1 MRALVLLGAVLLATG
16 AGADPR
22 DVVAA
27 CAKRLGKADVGLAA
41 IERRC
46 PDVREA
52 LDAIGIRALYGPA
65 TRDALY
71 GQPLL
76 DSLAL
81 MDRPVSDAGRVPALA
96 TLPAALQSLGER
108 PAEVGWWQRLKAWLI
123 EHLRI
128 HPGRDASGDP
138 FAWLG
143 KWLSK
148 LSLSEAAFTLLYYVL
163 LALMLA
169 GAGAVL
175 INELRASGR
184 LPARA
189 RVLRGTAGGAIAAAG
204 EAALSIAD
212 VERAPASGRARL
224 LLKFVIERL
233 AATGRLPGARSL
245 THREL
250 ASRAQLDEPA
260 ARERLANLAALAERQ
275 LFGGEAVPEATLAPG
290 LAEGR
295 ALAMALAQAPGA
307 GP

>member
-22 DVVAA
+22 EVVAA
-27 CAKRLGKADVGLAA
+27 CAKHLAKPDVGLAA

-46 PDVREA
+46 PEVREA
-52 LDAIGIRALYGPA
+52 LEAIGVRALYGPA
-65 TRDALY
+65 TRAALY

-81 MDRPVSDAGRVPALA
+81 MDRPVGDSGRVPGLA
-96 TLPAALQSLGER
+96 TLPAALHSLGER
-108 PAEVGWWQRLKAWLI
+108 PAESGWWQRLKAWLI

-128 HPGRDASGDP
+128 HPGKDTSGNP
-138 FAWLG
+138 FAWIG

-163 LALMLA
+163 LAAMLV

-175 INELRASGR
+175 INELRAAGR
-184 LPARA
+184 LPARSGS
-189 RVLRGTAGGAIAAAG
+189 LRGAPGGERGAAG
-204 EAALSIAD
+204 EGALSMAD
-212 VERAPASGRARL
+212 VENAPPSGRARL
-224 LLKFVIERL
+224 LLRFVIERL
-233 AATGRLPGARSL
+233 AAAGRLPGARSL

-250 ASRAQLDEPA
+250 APRALLEEPG

-275 LFGGEAVPEATLAPG
+275 LFGGETVPEAALAPG
-290 LAEGR
+290 IAEGR
-295 ALAMALAQAPGA
+295 ALATALAEAPGA
-307 GP
+307 RR